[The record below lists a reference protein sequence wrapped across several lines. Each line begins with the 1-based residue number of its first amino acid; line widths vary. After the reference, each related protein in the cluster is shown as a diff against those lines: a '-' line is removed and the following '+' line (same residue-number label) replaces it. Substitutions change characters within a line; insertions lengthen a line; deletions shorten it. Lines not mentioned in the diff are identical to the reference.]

1 MDDESRSSI
10 KKSKGGKVP
19 DIERALANW
28 VRNYQR
34 QGHTLTDAMIR
45 EKARFFAVNF
55 GSPDGKQK
63 VLTTSWL
70 EKFKQKNNI
79 KVRRCSIDVT
89 ASDDATDSSICPQT
103 GSSTATILSPTSSS
117 ASPTI
122 DHPTAPAS
130 MSRSTSQSQDSAVK
144 HEATAEHG
152 AEGNVQTQQTRSP
165 STVSVDTGCQRA
177 ASASGETSPVVT
189 ESPSTPLER
198 PSTRSNSNVGLAS
211 PRLISSPDKATE
223 STISPSSPT
232 KPHQESHP
240 TSRIPSPRLD
250 TQAATSSSATEA
262 SRRPSISP
270 VASSPGSPTQDE
282 ARRALELVMN
292 YFQSQPS
299 GLGLQAQ
306 EYIIMGKLMEK
317 LELAQNQV
325 SVSVPTGVFSSS
337 PLQQMR
343 QTTTTT

>member
-63 VLTTSWL
+63 VLTASWL

-79 KVRRCSIDVT
+79 KVRRCSTDLT
-89 ASDDATDSSICPQT
+89 AGDDATDSPIRPQT
-103 GSSTATILSPTSSS
+103 GSSTATVLSPASSTS
-117 ASPTI
+117 PI
-122 DHPTAPAS
+122 DNSTTAAS
-130 MSRSTSQSQDSAVK
+130 MSRSPSQSQESAAK
-144 HEATAEHG
+144 HEAPTENG
-152 AEGNVQTQQTRSP
+152 SEGNIQSD
-165 STVSVDTGCQRA
+165 SGCQRE
-177 ASASGETSPVVT
+177 ASASGETSPVMT
-189 ESPSTPLER
+189 ESPSTPLNR
-198 PSTRSNSNVGLAS
+198 PSARDQSNVGLTAS
-211 PRLISSPDKATE
+211 PQTISSPDKAVE
-223 STISPSSPT
+223 STTSPSSPT
-232 KPHQESHP
+232 KP
-240 TSRIPSPRLD
+240 TSTIRSPRVD
-250 TQAATSSSATEA
+250 TKVATSNNVNSNSVEA
-262 SRRPSISP
+262 SRRPSVSP
-270 VASSPGSPTQDE
+270 VSPGSPTQDE

-325 SVSVPTGVFSSS
+325 SVSVPTGVFPSS
-337 PLQQMR
+337 PLQQMG
-343 QTTTTT
+343 QTTT